1 MDKTLQTTVMA
12 PVSLQLPSRSLSE
25 AMEFARMV
33 AESQFAPKEFRGKP
47 GDVLVAM
54 QMGAELGLAPMQALQ
69 NIAVING
76 RPSVYGDTL
85 LAIVRARP
93 DCVDV
98 AEHMDG
104 SGDKLRAVCS
114 VQRRGCSPVVRSFS
128 VSDAKRAQ
136 LWGKAGPWAQYPERM
151 LQMRARSFACRDAFP
166 DALRGLRSAEE
177 CADIPVEN
185 APLRSVTVEH
195 ESPNDGNVALE
206 LIAAADTISDLESV
220 AQQLKNLDLNSSRAI
235 VIAAYRSRLADLKA
249 SSQPAPRIIAAGY
262 DSAPAEPKH
271 DPQTGEVADDYNYGP
286 PPMTDDELRGNE

>member
-1 MDKTLQTTVMA
+1 MDKTLQTTVMT
-12 PVSLQLPSRSLSE
+12 PVSLQLHPRSLSE

-33 AESQFAPKEFRGKP
+33 AASQFAPKDFRGKP

-69 NIAVING
+69 NIAVVNG

-85 LAIVRARP
+85 LAIVRSRP

-104 SGDKLRAVCS
+104 AGDKLRAVCS

-136 LWGKAGPWAQYPERM
+136 LWGKAGPWTQYPERM
-151 LQMRARSFACRDAFP
+151 LQMRARAFACRDAFP
-166 DALRGLRSAEE
+166 DALRGMRSAEE
-177 CADIPVEN
+177 SADIHTDP
-185 APLRSVTVEH
+185 APLRSVTAEH
-195 ESPNDGNVALE
+195 ESPNDGNAALE
-206 LIAAADTISDLESV
+206 LIAAAQTISDLESV
-220 AQQLKNLDLNSSRAI
+220 AEQLKSMDLNSSRAI
-235 VIAAYRSRLADLKA
+235 VIAAYRSRMADLNA
-249 SSQPAPRIIAAGY
+249 AARPAPRIIAAGY
-262 DSAPAEPKH
+262 DSAPAEPRH
-271 DPQTGEVADDYNYGP
+271 DHPTGEVDGDYDYGP